1 MPMPTNDTLHRF
13 LIENTDVRGV
23 LVSLD
28 ATWREIRSRAQYPDA
43 LAALLGEAAAAAALF
58 AGHVK
63 VDGRLSLQLRG
74 TGALRTLFA
83 ECTSQGTLRG
93 LARYEGELP
102 TDLGP
107 QHFGE
112 GSMLAITIETLPPG
126 FREVQ
131 RYQGLV
137 GLDAETL
144 SEALAGYFRQSE
156 QLPTLLLLAANGDRA
171 AGLMLQQLP
180 GTDAARGGDG
190 KSRDDE
196 GWTRVEALFGTLG
209 PAELLAGPD
218 TDLLWRLF
226 HEDGVRL
233 LSEQPLR
240 FACSCSQARVEDMLR
255 GLGESEAT
263 AALQDGVVE
272 VHCEF
277 CGKAYRLD
285 AVDVQ
290 TLFAVERSGTAPE
303 APGLQ

>member
-1 MPMPTNDTLHRF
+1 MLSIRQMPKPDTLTRF
-13 LIENTDVRGV
+13 LIENTDVRGA

-28 ATWREIRSRAQYPDA
+28 ASWQEVRRRAEYPEA

-58 AGHVK
+58 CGHVK
-63 VDGRLSLQLRG
+63 VEGRLSLQLRG
-74 TGALRTLFA
+74 TGAVRTLFA

-93 LARYEGELP
+93 LARHRGELP
-102 TDLGP
+102 AMLGP

-126 FREVQ
+126 QREMQ

-137 GLDAETL
+137 GLEAESL
-144 SEALAGYFRQSE
+144 SAALTGYFRQSE
-156 QLPTLLLLAANGDRA
+156 QLPTALLLAADSQRA
-171 AGLMLQQLP
+171 AGLLLQRLP
-180 GTDAARGGDG
+180 NAEREGD
-190 KSRDDE
+190 

-209 PAELLAGPD
+209 AAELLAGPD

-255 GLGESEAT
+255 GLGETEAT
-263 AALQDGVVE
+263 AAVQDGVAE
-272 VHCEF
+272 IHCEF
-277 CGKAYRLD
+277 CGKAYRL
-285 AVDVQ
+285 AGAEVAA
-290 TLFAVERSGTAPE
+290 LFASGRPANVPE